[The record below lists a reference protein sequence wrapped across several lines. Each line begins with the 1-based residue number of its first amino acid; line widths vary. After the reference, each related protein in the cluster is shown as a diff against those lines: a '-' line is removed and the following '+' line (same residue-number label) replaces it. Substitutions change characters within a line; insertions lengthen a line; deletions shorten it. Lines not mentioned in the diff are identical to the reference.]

1 LIRLSPQVRT
11 AVERGSMPLLIM
23 LSVGIIIVGK
33 ADQTAFDSLRV
44 AVSDAAAPVLDAVSR
59 PLTAVGNIADRARDV
74 VGIYQENARLREEN
88 ARLLQW
94 QQAAHRLASENEQLR
109 GLLKLVPEPGAA
121 YVTAR
126 VIANSGGAYVRTLMI
141 NAGSEEG
148 LARGQAA
155 ITGEG
160 LVGRLT
166 EVGDRAAR
174 VLLVT
179 DLNSRIPVII
189 DGTRDN
195 AVLAG
200 DNSERPRLL
209 YLPTGAS
216 VKIGDR
222 IVTSGEGG
230 LFPPGLPIG
239 VVAAFEGSVP
249 RVEPFV
255 ELSRVG
261 YLRIV
266 NYGLANML
274 PRPVRTGSHSAGRHG
289 RAAPAPASGEAK
301 PR

>member
-1 LIRLSPQVRT
+1 LIRLPPQLRA
-11 AVERGSMPLLIM
+11 AVERGSLPLLVAM
-23 LSVGIIIVGK
+23 SVAIIIVGK
-33 ADQTAFDSLRV
+33 ADQTVFDSLRV
-44 AVSDAAAPVLDAVSR
+44 AVSDAVAPLFDAVSQ
-59 PLTAVGNIADRARDV
+59 PLTAVGTAVDHARDIV
-74 VGIYQENARLREEN
+74 AMYQENVRLRDEN

-94 QQAAHRLASENEQLR
+94 QQAARRLSSENEQLR
-109 GLLKLVPEPGAA
+109 GLLNLVPEPGAS

-126 VIANSGGAYVRTLMI
+126 VIASSGGAYVRTLMI
-141 NAGSEEG
+141 NAGSQEG

-155 ITGEG
+155 ITGDG

-166 EVGDRAAR
+166 EVGNRAAR

-179 DLNSRIPVII
+179 DLNSRIPAMI
-189 DGTRDN
+189 DGSHDN

-209 YLPTGAS
+209 YLPAGVL

-239 VVAAFEGSVP
+239 VVVALDGGVP
-249 RVEPFV
+249 RVEPYV
-255 ELSRVG
+255 ELSQVG

-266 NYGLANML
+266 NYGLADVL
-274 PRPVRTGSHSAGRHG
+274 PRPVPTAPHTGRRVSAAGDG
-289 RAAPAPASGEAK
+289 LT